1 MSTGKDAKRQKEEIP
16 DVPFSET
23 RVTWG
28 DALVE
33 SFKLFDFGTILIII
47 LIICSKVLGN
57 EVEGIHELA
66 LLNNCRKS
74 KGEKQL
80 ANLNESIKFM
90 SEKNYEFEKERQ
102 EQ

>member
-33 SFKLFDFGTILIII
+33 SFKLIDFGTI

-57 EVEGIHELA
+57 EVEGIHELE

>member
-1 MSTGKDAKRQKEEIP
+1 M
-16 DVPFSET
+16 
-23 RVTWG
+23 
-28 DALVE
+28 
-33 SFKLFDFGTILIII
+33 
-47 LIICSKVLGN
+47 GN